1 MDRDRVNK
9 LIEIAARHDAIC
21 DVLDGNDPGEFML
34 SFPEVREVADL
45 KAASQ
50 PIAPADGEK
59 CCGCEY
65 LGKCEDD
72 PQKADYCPLRR

>member
-1 MDRDRVNK
+1 MK
-9 LIEIAARHDAIC
+9 LSDY
-21 DVLDGNDPGEFML
+21 DKQLL
-34 SFPEVREVADL
+34 KWVRNHYWDSLEKDKELILLHLRTFAGDER
-45 KAASQ
+45 ASQ

>member
-1 MDRDRVNK
+1 MKTEIELLR
-9 LIEIAARHDAIC
+9 EIADEASKTWGNGWLALEAIT
-21 DVLDGNDPGEFML
+21 LKNL
-34 SFPEVREVADL
+34 LTDL
-45 KAASQ
+45 TDFKIRSSQ
-50 PIAPADGEK
+50 PIAPADGGE